1 MFKCL
6 VKKDKEKKVEE
17 GKEVFFEGVM
27 IRGGNDLEDGSG
39 SRI

>member
-1 MFKCL
+1 MSKCL
-6 VKKDKEKKVEE
+6 AKKDKEKKAEE
-17 GKEVFFEGVM
+17 GKEVFPEGAM